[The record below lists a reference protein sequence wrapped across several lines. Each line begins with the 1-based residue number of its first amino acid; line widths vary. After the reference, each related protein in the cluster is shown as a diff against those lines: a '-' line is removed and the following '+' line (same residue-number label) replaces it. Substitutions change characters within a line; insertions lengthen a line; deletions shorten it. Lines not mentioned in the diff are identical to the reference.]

1 MRILISKFRIKVWFP
16 SRTKYFKKFV
26 FSHSIRLKGI
36 KSFSPKLKQLV
47 KRKMLTLKTLNSF
60 LWYCLNMKHPFC
72 LSSEEEKM
80 SGESSTKFECKNCRH
95 LSLKVFGPLDN
106 VGEIYMESIFRKFS
120 KEQNYK
126 RFNMTAP
133 DFRENEI
140 CLQHF

>member
-1 MRILISKFRIKVWFP
+1 
-16 SRTKYFKKFV
+16 
-26 FSHSIRLKGI
+26 
-36 KSFSPKLKQLV
+36 
-47 KRKMLTLKTLNSF
+47 
-60 LWYCLNMKHPFC
+60 MKHPFC
-72 LSSEEEKM
+72 LSSEEEKI

-140 CLQHF
+140 CLQHFQIKADNKFYNVSFDRYQKKVITFS